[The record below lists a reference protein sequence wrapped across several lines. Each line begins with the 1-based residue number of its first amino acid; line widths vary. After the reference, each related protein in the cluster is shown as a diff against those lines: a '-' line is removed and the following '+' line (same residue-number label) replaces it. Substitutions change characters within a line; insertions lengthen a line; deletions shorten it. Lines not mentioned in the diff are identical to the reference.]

1 VSISIAFIQHRH
13 AELVSASIVPIKP
26 KSIEAKWTLE
36 RKSPQVKIVQG
47 DGVWE

>member
-1 VSISIAFIQHRH
+1 MILAVAFIQHRH

-36 RKSPQVKIVQG
+36 RKSPQVKHVQG